1 MNLHAKSTKQ
11 MDIYMHNVVFIWKK
25 FAMAGPTITVTCWSF
40 WVESCK
46 RANAFLPCL
55 VELQRFQNKNALKMY
70 LDTKNSGLDSIS
82 S

>member
-1 MNLHAKSTKQ
+1 
-11 MDIYMHNVVFIWKK
+11 
-25 FAMAGPTITVTCWSF
+25 MAGPTITVTCWSF

-70 LDTKNSGLDSIS
+70 LDTKNSGLDLIFP
-82 S
+82 